1 MTQVTPTCTCWR
13 LPTEDGR
20 VLPMQFVCLHDEVR
34 VTLVDGT
41 VAQGFSTGADWWG
54 TPEGPQVLMD
64 VEPDDGEYVVFEE
77 GQVVTAQPVGGYTE
91 RSAFDNGLAQ
101 LITAAAQGASGD
113 DYIAM
118 VVSDHVTVE
127 VSVTRHEWGCSPP
140 ARPGWWAG
148 RGPSSA

>member
-1 MTQVTPTCTCWR
+1 
-13 LPTEDGR
+13 
-20 VLPMQFVCLHDEVR
+20 MQFVCLHDEVR

-140 ARPGWWAG
+140 ARPRWRAG
-148 RGPSSA
+148 HEPSSA